1 LQVVVSGRLSYAESA
16 AHLGAL
22 SPAPALPVVRSF
34 RETYPKPPK
43 AVVHPS
49 APRLHTPGISRGK

>member
-1 LQVVVSGRLSYAESA
+1 MQVLVSGRLSYAGSA
-16 AHLGAL
+16 ARLGAM

-43 AVVHPS
+43 AVVHTS
-49 APRLHTPGISRGK
+49 APRYTRLG

>member
-1 LQVVVSGRLSYAESA
+1 MGEIFSKLFINVCV
-16 AHLGAL
+16 GAM

-43 AVVHPS
+43 AVVHTS
-49 APRLHTPGISRGK
+49 APRLHTPGISLGR